1 MITFV
6 VAALLVG
13 AGVIAL
19 FWDKRAGRKRG
30 GFAHWEEA
38 EGRVTAARVVEAGET
53 LGPRGDAAPLWTAEV
68 TFRFVV
74 DGRAYEAT
82 QRRFARLD
90 AGDVAHAERVVAGFA
105 PGSTVPVRHDPDDPA
120 RAVIAAD
127 PPNRATFALGLVLIA
142 LGCFAA
148 LAL

>member
-1 MITFV
+1 MTTFLL
-6 VAALLVG
+6 AAVLVG
-13 AGVIAL
+13 AGIIAL

-38 EGRVTAARVVEAGET
+38 EGKVTAARVVEAGET
-53 LGPRGDAAPLWTAEV
+53 VGPRGESVPLWTAEV

-74 DGRAYEAT
+74 EGRGYDGT

-90 AGDVAHAERVVAGFA
+90 AGDFAHAERVVAGFA
-105 PGSTVPVRHDPDDPA
+105 LGSTVPIRYDPENLS

-127 PPNRATFALGLVLIA
+127 PPNRATFGLGLVLIA
-142 LGCFAA
+142 IGCFVA